1 MNMPKNTK
9 TIYFIRH
16 GQSDDNVAPVFQ
28 SPDSPLS
35 AKGRQQAEAVAKR
48 IASLKFDVLI
58 SSPLHRA
65 KETAEIISQET
76 GMKLELSDLFVE
88 RIKPDAIIGKLYVD
102 TNASLLWREW
112 EKSLYTPGMRIDNGE
127 NFDDLIK
134 RADEVLDFL
143 KNRIE
148 NHIVVVSHSYFLRT
162 VVARVLLGDSL
173 SGENFHNFQKVASI
187 ENTAL
192 TILKFNDAFEKD
204 ATWRLD
210 TYNDY
215 SHLDK

>member
-1 MNMPKNTK
+1 MNTPENTK

-35 AKGRQQAEAVAKR
+35 AKGRRQAEAVAKR

-76 GMKLELSDLFVE
+76 GKKLELSDLFVE
-88 RIKPDAIIGKLYVD
+88 RIKPDAIIGKPYVD

-192 TILKFNDAFEKD
+192 TILKFKDAFEED

>member
-1 MNMPKNTK
+1 MNMPENTK

-28 SPDSPLS
+28 SSDSPLS

-76 GMKLELSDLFVE
+76 GKKLELSDLFVE
-88 RIKPDAIIGKLYVD
+88 RIKPDAIIGKPYAD
-102 TNASLLWREW
+102 ADASLLWREW

-148 NHIVVVSHSYFLRT
+148 NRIVVVSHSYFLRT

-192 TILKFNDAFEKD
+192 TILKFKDAFEED
-204 ATWRLD
+204 VTWRLD